1 MKSTKV
7 LSLLIIMHVA
17 CQLQTVSEQP
27 SDSLTILDNMAI
39 RGASYDSIETG
50 ISDKD
55 YERIRKASLV
65 IVELSSISEIER
77 NKLALIIGKNE
88 IPSFI
93 HFDQMVILHADSIRL
108 AAEREDLPEIRFHFN
123 VLDKKACGGCHDN
136 YWKKVDDWK
145 KNR

>member
-108 AAEREDLPEIRFHFN
+108 AAEREDLPEIRSI
-123 VLDKKACGGCHDN
+123 CHPCKLFQSSSVHSHTN
-136 YWKKVDDWK
+136 QSIYHLL
-145 KNR
+145 